1 MYRGHDETGM
11 YRTNW
16 PGPGTSG
23 AASGDGA
30 DGIVTGVVAGV
41 VSVGILVVA
50 FGALALGVDA
60 WWLAFPF
67 GYGGV
72 LPLAVG
78 LARWRTSSGRSHSS
92 GATADGRPATTGAT
106 RSADTEEAALATLR
120 QRYAEGEMDEVEFE
134 HRVETLL
141 READAGQTGDRGV
154 DVGTGER
161 SVGAGTD
168 DRGVDAS
175 TDDR

>member
-1 MYRGHDETGM
+1 MWLRFDETGM

-23 AASGDGA
+23 TASTDETRSL
-30 DGIVTGVVAGV
+30 VTGVVAGV
-41 VSVGILVVA
+41 VSVGVLLVA

-78 LARWRTSSGRSHSS
+78 VARWRTSSGGSND
-92 GATADGRPATTGAT
+92 GKATADGRRATAGSAQSPA
-106 RSADTEEAALATLR
+106 REEEALATLR
-120 QRYAEGEMDEVEFE
+120 QRYAAGEIDEVEFE

-141 READAGQTGDRGV
+141 READTERAG
-154 DVGTGER
+154 
-161 SVGAGTD
+161 

-175 TDDR
+175 TDER

>member
-1 MYRGHDETGM
+1 M

-23 AASGDGA
+23 AASA
-30 DGIVTGVVAGV
+30 DETGGLVTGLVAGV
-41 VSVGILVVA
+41 VSVGVLLVA

-78 LARWRTSSGRSHSS
+78 VARWRTSGGRSHS
-92 GATADGRPATTGAT
+92 GEATADGRRATTGAG

-120 QRYAEGEMDEVEFE
+120 QRYAEGEIDEVEFE

-141 READAGQTGDRGV
+141 REEDAGQTGG
-154 DVGTGER
+154 
-161 SVGAGTD
+161 
-168 DRGVDAS
+168 RGVDAS
-175 TDDR
+175 TGDR